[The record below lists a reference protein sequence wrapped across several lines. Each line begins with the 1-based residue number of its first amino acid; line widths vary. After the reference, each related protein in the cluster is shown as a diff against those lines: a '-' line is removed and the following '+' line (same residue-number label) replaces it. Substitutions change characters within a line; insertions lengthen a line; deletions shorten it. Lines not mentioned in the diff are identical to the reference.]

1 MQVAGRQDKLMEEI
15 RLTFPRKVSYLRL
28 ATHISKQVCSLIKK
42 CRDDEN
48 FANDVELCV
57 SEACTNAIKHSYCDE
72 TEDVISLYFQIF
84 SDRLVLKVQDKG
96 SGFNLNNL
104 PKPDME
110 SLSDRGYGIYIIR
123 NKMDDVQYCQTA
135 EGNFLTMTK
144 SFKG

>member
-1 MQVAGRQDKLMEEI
+1 MEEI

-28 ATHISKQVCSLIKK
+28 VAHISKQVCSLIKK
-42 CRDDEN
+42 CRVGEN
-48 FANDVELCV
+48 FANDVELCM
-57 SEACTNAIKHSYCDE
+57 SEACTNAIKYGYCDE

-104 PKPDME
+104 PKPDIN

-123 NKMDDVQYCQTA
+123 SKMDNVQYSQTT

-144 SFKG
+144 FFKDQNKA